1 MDASLDTDIVIHL
14 YKSNKID
21 LLFSFCDEL
30 YMHEYLLNNELKRKS
45 YTVHE
50 QFITIIDQ
58 LCLPVPDTN
67 MEPVECFMFIR
78 KLYINIGGIM
88 NKKIEFE
95 SICADYFGIRNR
107 NLLIE
112 FIKL

>member
-1 MDASLDTDIVIHL
+1 
-14 YKSNKID
+14 
-21 LLFSFCDEL
+21 
-30 YMHEYLLNNELKRKS
+30 
-45 YTVHE
+45 
-50 QFITIIDQ
+50 
-58 LCLPVPDTN
+58 
-67 MEPVECFMFIR
+67 MFIR

-95 SICADYFGIRNR
+95 SIFADYSGIRNR